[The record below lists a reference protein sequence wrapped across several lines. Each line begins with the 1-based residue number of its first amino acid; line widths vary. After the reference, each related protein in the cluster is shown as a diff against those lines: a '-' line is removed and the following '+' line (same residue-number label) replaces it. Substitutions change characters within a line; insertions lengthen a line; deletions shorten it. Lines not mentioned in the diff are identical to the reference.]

1 MGIEPMT
8 FSVLRRCD
16 NHYTKA
22 TVTIPTC
29 IGHLVAREW
38 TEN

>member
-16 NHYTKA
+16 NHYTTTTLKSRLSD
-22 TVTIPTC
+22 P
-29 IGHLVAREW
+29 
-38 TEN
+38 